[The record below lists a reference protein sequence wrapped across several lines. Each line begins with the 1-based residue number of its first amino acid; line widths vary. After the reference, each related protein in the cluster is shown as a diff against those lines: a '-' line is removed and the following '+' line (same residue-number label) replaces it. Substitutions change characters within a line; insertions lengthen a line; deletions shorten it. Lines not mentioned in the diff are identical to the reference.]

1 MQNKRTWTTASEFCQ
16 SVRDG
21 THASPKPAVNG
32 RLLITS
38 KHIVGGRID
47 TSSAYLISES
57 EYVEINRRSKVDR
70 WDVLIT
76 MIGTVGEVCLVV
88 DEPDYVIKNIGLFK
102 TDGEFEGRWLFN
114 WLRSVE
120 ARNLLR
126 ERLAGTTQAYISLGA
141 LREFPVPL
149 LPKADMGAVNALLRS
164 IDDKIELNQ
173 RMSETLEAMAQAI
186 FRDWFVDFGP
196 VRRKLEG
203 ATDSVAIMGGLMPD
217 PARAAE
223 LAGLFPDTLGD
234 DDAPQDWVFTT
245 LGEAFDVKIGRTPPR
260 KEAEHFA
267 PRGVGERW
275 MSIRDMGACGAF
287 ITATAEGLT
296 KTAVETFRVPPIPDQ
311 TVVVSFKLTVGR
323 VAITAGTMF
332 SNEAIAQLRAKAGSP
347 SPWFTYC
354 WMKMFDYDQLGS
366 TSSIATAVNS
376 DSIKGMPFPNVPE
389 GALSRFDEI
398 VEPIFE
404 RIRASI
410 LESDTLAE
418 TRDYLLPRLMS
429 GEVRVGELEAEVA

>member
-1 MQNKRTWTTASEFCQ
+1 MSPASETLDEMCELIIDCPHFTPEWTTSGYLVIRNQ
-16 SVRDG
+16 NIRDG
-21 THASPKPAVNG
+21 RLDLSERSYTHLEDFERRIRRAKPRAG
-32 RLLITS
+32 DIIFTRE
-38 KHIVGGRID
+38 
-47 TSSAYLISES
+47 AP
-57 EYVEINRRSKVDR
+57 
-70 WDVLIT
+70 
-76 MIGTVGEVCLVV
+76 MGEVCLVPDGLECCVGQRQVLLRPAHNV
-88 DEPDYVIKNIGLFK
+88 DHRYLFYA
-102 TDGEFEGRWLFN
+102 
-114 WLRSVE
+114 LRSPAVRHQILWNEGTGSTVSNVRIPILKAIKIPRLGE
-120 ARNLLR
+120 A
-126 ERLAGTTQAYISLGA
+126 EA
-141 LREFPVPL
+141 
-149 LPKADMGAVNALLRS
+149 S
-164 IDDKIELNQ
+164 IGEVLDNIDQKIELNR
-173 RMSETLEAMAQAI
+173 RMNETLEAMAQAI

-203 ATDSVAIMGGLMPD
+203 TTDPIAIMGGLTLD

-287 ITATAEGLT
+287 IIATAEGLT

-376 DSIKGMPFPNVPE
+376 DSIKGMPFPKVPE